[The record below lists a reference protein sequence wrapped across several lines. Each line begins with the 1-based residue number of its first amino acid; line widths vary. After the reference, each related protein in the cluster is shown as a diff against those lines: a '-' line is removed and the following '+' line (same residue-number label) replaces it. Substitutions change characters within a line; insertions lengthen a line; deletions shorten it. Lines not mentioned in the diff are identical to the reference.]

1 MKKNLPHPDDGQL
14 ARIRDEAAAWLARHD
29 RGWSASERAQFLTWL
44 EADPRHEAAWQSVQ
58 YTWAALGRFAEL
70 PEPRLPLPERSRPT
84 AAGAWRGK
92 ARVMAW
98 AGLALAMVAAVAI
111 MWVQRSPSARP
122 GVTTGSLRVI
132 PGAERQMLPDGS
144 VAILRDGA
152 RIATDYTPS
161 ARQVR
166 LLEGE
171 FFVEVTKDPAR
182 PFFIEIN
189 DVAVRAVGTAFNVHR
204 TSDAVEVLVSEGV
217 VRIESVAHSG
227 RSVVTTAVAAGQ
239 RAYFQLGAERIE
251 PEVGPIEPTEIE
263 RRLSWQSTWLEFDSL
278 PLAAVAAEFNL
289 RGTER
294 LTVADSETAALR
306 VSGTFR
312 ADGLDGF
319 VRLLQAGYG
328 LQVERG
334 DDGAWVVRGPSAAR

>member
-1 MKKNLPHPDDGQL
+1 MKGQFSHPDDAEL

-29 RGWSASERAQFLTWL
+29 RGWSASDRAQFLRWL
-44 EADPRHEAAWQSVQ
+44 EADPRHEKAWRDTQ
-58 YTWAALGRFAEL
+58 YTWTALGRLAE
-70 PEPRLPLPERSRPT
+70 LPLPELTQPPPARARRRKVRVLAWIGVAMAT
-84 AAGAWRGK
+84 A
-92 ARVMAW
+92 
-98 AGLALAMVAAVAI
+98 AAVAVG
-111 MWVQRSPSARP
+111 WVQWSPALRP
-122 GVTTGSLRVI
+122 AATTGSLRVI

-144 VAILRDGA
+144 VATLRDGA

-171 FFVEVTKDPAR
+171 LFVQVTKDPAR
-182 PFFIEIN
+182 PFFVEVN

-204 TSDAVEVLVSEGV
+204 TPDAVEVLVSEGV
-217 VRIESVAHSG
+217 VRIEGAANSG

-239 RAYFQLGAERIE
+239 RATFQLGAGRIE
-251 PEVGPIEPTEIE
+251 PEVGPIEASEIE

-289 RGTER
+289 RGTDR
-294 LTVADSETAALR
+294 LTVADAETAALR

-312 ADGLDGF
+312 ANELDGF

-334 DDGAWVVRGPSAAR
+334 DDGAWVVRGQRAPR